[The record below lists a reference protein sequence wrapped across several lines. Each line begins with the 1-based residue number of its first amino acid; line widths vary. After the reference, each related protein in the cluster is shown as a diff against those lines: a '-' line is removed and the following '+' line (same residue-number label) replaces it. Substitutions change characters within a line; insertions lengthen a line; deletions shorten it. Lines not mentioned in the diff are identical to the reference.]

1 LTDFRH
7 FCVMKIFLAAMALVL
22 SSGLCLAQKKSK
34 EYVELTGVK
43 IEGEATPGARVVA
56 KLHFKIEKGYHTQSH
71 KPSEEYFI
79 PTVANLKSA
88 AGIRVRKVEYPKGH
102 DEKVDGLDK
111 PLSVYDEEFEITVP
125 LAISAQAKLPATLT
139 GTLNYQACKGAVC
152 YPLQKLEIEI
162 KLEK

>member
-1 LTDFRH
+1 
-7 FCVMKIFLAAMALVL
+7 MKIFLTALALVL
-22 SSGLCLAQKKSK
+22 STGLCFAQKKTK
-34 EYVELTGVK
+34 GYVELTEVK
-43 IEGEATPGARVVA
+43 IEGDAAPGARVSA

-79 PTVANLKSA
+79 PTVVKLNPA
-88 AGIRVRKVEYPKGH
+88 AGIKAGEIEYPKGH
-102 DEKVDGLDK
+102 DEKVAGLDK

-125 LAISAQAKLPATLT
+125 LAISAQAKLPATLK

-152 YPLQKLEIEI
+152 YPPQKLEIEI